1 MMLIVD
7 SDQRSRSVTMD
18 INDFLVVL
26 LYCRSCYSWS
36 VRMCSKFKDT
46 VGCFDR
52 CLFFFLETLLQK
64 GMEHGSSKNK
74 VWFHVCE
81 SLKKLNI
88 ETYFHYSVRLQ
99 LGLGSNRIHDRVT

>member
-52 CLFFFLETLLQK
+52 CRFFSLRPYFKKEWNMAHRRTKFGFMYVNLL
-64 GMEHGSSKNK
+64 KN
-74 VWFHVCE
+74 
-81 SLKKLNI
+81 
-88 ETYFHYSVRLQ
+88 
-99 LGLGSNRIHDRVT
+99 